1 MKLVRHRKSSSVSRR
16 KLRNRR
22 NKSGSRKKYT
32 HTHTHTIKGGCW
44 GKKGGARSRRY
55 GHKRTHKRGKRF
67 HRGGET
73 PIDEIQNRISNMALN
88 HEGLYTLGDNN
99 FFINLPTI
107 SLRYKKQG
115 LFPPQTDEFY
125 LNVIYAKNN
134 NPDGNFTIT
143 LRRLPATQDGP
154 YFEYAGNL
162 LTPDSAELIV
172 KNEPKQESGNIKNRL
187 YNFNY
192 PDVNSDKL
200 KTIIDTIKSFIRNL
214 TQEQVPSSTNPVN
227 DPSKIN

>member
-22 NKSGSRKKYT
+22 NKSGSRKKYTHT

-73 PIDEIQNRISNMALN
+73 PMEEILGSIISMEKSQAGNGPYMLNRTGNPEFS
-88 HEGLYTLGDNN
+88 
-99 FFINLPTI
+99 PTI
-107 SLRYKKQG
+107 ALKYKKQG
-115 LFPPQTDEFY
+115 ELFPETKEFY
-125 LNVIYAKNN
+125 LNVIYDKNN
-134 NPDGNFTIT
+134 TNGEFTIT
-143 LRRLPATQDGP
+143 LHRLPASSDDP
-154 YFEYAGNL
+154 YFEYKGNL
-162 LTPDSAELIV
+162 LSPVSAALIV
-172 KNEPKQESGNIKNRL
+172 NDRPKQESKNIKNRV

-192 PDVNSDKL
+192 HENNDKL
-200 KTIIDTIKSFIRNL
+200 DKIMESFNQFTASIR
-214 TQEQVPSSTNPVN
+214 QVPSSTNSA
-227 DPSKIN
+227 DDYRDG